1 MYFRDGNKPV
11 SSEENMHFEI
21 RGIAGDQ
28 IKQALESHDQSF
40 DFCSKG
46 EGEPLECWWCD
57 LIYILQGRKI
67 KSKEVRVEARSPVR
81 RCLVIQVEGDS
92 CLDHGGGVGA
102 CEILGIYWR

>member
-28 IKQALESHDQSF
+28 IKQALESRDQSF

-46 EGEPLECWWCD
+46 EGEPLEVMMY
-57 LIYILQGRKI
+57 LIYILKGRKI
-67 KSKEVRVEARSPVR
+67 KSKEVRGSKESSQEMLSNP
-81 RCLVIQVEGDS
+81 
-92 CLDHGGGVGA
+92 GG
-102 CEILGIYWR
+102 R

>member
-28 IKQALESHDQSF
+28 IKQALESRDQSF

-46 EGEPLECWWCD
+46 EGEPLECW
-57 LIYILQGRKI
+57 
-67 KSKEVRVEARSPVR
+67 
-81 RCLVIQVEGDS
+81 
-92 CLDHGGGVGA
+92 
-102 CEILGIYWR
+102 